1 MDFDDYLT
9 REVIKFINYFA
20 GQANAVKTMTQNKR
34 TCEAITQMLLSAV
47 GTGDNLFLH
56 YSNMLQDTVIDITN
70 TILDH
75 PCLDDETR
83 SKVYEI
89 RVSANR
95 MELFQLAKTIDELLL
110 LQNQLT

>member
-1 MDFDDYLT
+1 MDFDHYLT
-9 REVIKFINYFA
+9 SEVIKFINYFA
-20 GQANAVKTMTQNKR
+20 GQAKAIKTMTQDNR

-56 YSNMLQDTVIDITN
+56 YSNMLQDAVIDITN

-89 RVSANR
+89 RISANR
-95 MELFQLAKTIDELLL
+95 MEPFQLAKTVDKLLL
-110 LQNQLT
+110 MQKQLP